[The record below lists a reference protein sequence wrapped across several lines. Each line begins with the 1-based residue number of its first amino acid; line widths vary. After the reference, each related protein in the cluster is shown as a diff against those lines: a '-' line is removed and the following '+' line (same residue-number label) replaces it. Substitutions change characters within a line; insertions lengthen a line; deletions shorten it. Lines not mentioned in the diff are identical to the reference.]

1 MKRLNT
7 ISPELNKKM
16 ERLQIASQ
24 KNIAFTA
31 CRYALNASAFDSED
45 VIHALLTLENGQKLN
60 QAELDA
66 LREQSIETDELYFEQ
81 HENDNPNYLT
91 TFSYARVL
99 SALLFLVE
107 GEYSE
112 SVYESLM
119 AVEDNTDLLNILDSK

>member
-1 MKRLNT
+1 M
-7 ISPELNKKM
+7 
-16 ERLQIASQ
+16 
-24 KNIAFTA
+24 
-31 CRYALNASAFDSED
+31 
-45 VIHALLTLENGQKLN
+45 N

-66 LREQSIETDELYFEQ
+66 LREQSIETDELYFEL

-99 SALLFLVE
+99 SALLFLIE

-119 AVEDNTDLLNILDSK
+119 AVEDNTVLLNILDSK